1 MKVFIKNRRRRKSEF
16 QFFMHQFIE
25 SGIKYGVN
33 PKTDFKVNKI
43 TKLLSKILISLPFH
57 KKSDAILVSSQGYGL
72 MYNAFPYYGYEII
85 PMLWDVWPETWTHLY
100 NDLKKIKCKIAFV
113 TVRSMAEK
121 IHSDLGID
129 AYWIPEGIDIND
141 YKKGRTLRERNIDV
155 YELGRQMPRYHNI
168 LEKTLNAGQLV
179 GNTYN
184 EDGSLAK
191 LAYPTAKDLL
201 DNLNKTKIIVSFP
214 QTDTHPQRV
223 GNMETLTQRY
233 WEAML
238 SGCLIL
244 GRAPKELIDLI
255 GYNPVVDIDW
265 NYLEEQIHKILNN
278 IDDYQA
284 FVDKNYET
292 AKANAS
298 WDLRIQQIFK
308 ILSKRGYSI

>member
-1 MKVFIKNRRRRKSEF
+1 
-16 QFFMHQFIE
+16 
-25 SGIKYGVN
+25 
-33 PKTDFKVNKI
+33 
-43 TKLLSKILISLPFH
+43 
-57 KKSDAILVSSQGYGL
+57 
-72 MYNAFPYYGYEII
+72 
-85 PMLWDVWPETWTHLY
+85 
-100 NDLKKIKCKIAFV
+100 
-113 TVRSMAEK
+113 
-121 IHSDLGID
+121 
-129 AYWIPEGIDIND
+129 
-141 YKKGRTLRERNIDV
+141 
-155 YELGRQMPRYHNI
+155 MPRYHNI

-265 NYLEEQIHKILNN
+265 NYPEEQIHKILNN